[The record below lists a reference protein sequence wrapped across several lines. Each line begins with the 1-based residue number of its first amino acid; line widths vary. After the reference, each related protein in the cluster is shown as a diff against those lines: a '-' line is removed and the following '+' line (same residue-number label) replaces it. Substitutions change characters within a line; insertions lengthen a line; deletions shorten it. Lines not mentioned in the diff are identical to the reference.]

1 MVAKDVGNKRECLLP
16 KRCRTLGS
24 QSSQEQAEILRRVS
38 REPQVRDLSL
48 GESISINKLPLRGSG
63 SSANP
68 RAHKGEREGLGAGG
82 GCWHHCEWQ
91 AALCT
96 SYLQNDG
103 GSWLLIQ
110 DSGGA
115 EQFKG
120 WVGVVGELRVI
131 VNEQGLDVVKDEAKL
146 IGPLHSVQAGP
157 VVCGQGGRQAGQG
170 GGVHDFAHLGG
181 PECSTE
187 IQTERG
193 WGRVSRYCL
202 PPYLLR
208 PITTEFLGCLH

>member
-1 MVAKDVGNKRECLLP
+1 MFTSKALQNPGVPKLTRTSRNIAKGFS
-16 KRCRTLGS
+16 RTPSARSIAGRVHIYK
-24 QSSQEQAEILRRVS
+24 QAPFTGIWQLCESACTQRRT
-38 REPQVRDLSL
+38 
-48 GESISINKLPLRGSG
+48 G
-63 SSANP
+63 
-68 RAHKGEREGLGAGG
+68 RAGGGG

-208 PITTEFLGCLH
+208 PVTTEFLGCLH